1 MKLRSGYVRLQRS
14 FLFLAVL
21 FLLNPTGAFA
31 QASPLLVEP
40 VDNAR
45 RVTLIRNVHPL
56 ARAEFDRGAAP
67 PDLAMNRMLLVLKRS
82 PDQQAALNRLLDDQQ
97 DRNSPQYRHWLTP
110 EQFGQQ
116 FGLADGDIQ
125 KITVWLQGQGFH
137 DIRVSKGRTVIEFSG
152 TAAQV
157 QDAFGTSIK
166 QFVVNGEEHWANAT
180 DPTIPEA
187 LWAGVEGVFTLHTF
201 YKKPQVHLTEEQFKA
216 KAVQGARPQ
225 FTSGTGAH
233 ALGPADYYTIY
244 NFNPLGA
251 GFPSIAIVGRSNIN
265 LQDVTYFHYWMYDQ
279 ATSPQVIVN
288 GPDPGDL
295 GGAEETEAVLDT
307 TWAGAVAPSV
317 WLSLVVSKSTATTD
331 GVDLSELYIIDNN
344 LADVMSESFGD
355 CEANFTSSQATGVAS
370 LAQQAAAEGI
380 TYVVAAGD
388 SGSAGC
394 DDPTTETMATHGL
407 SINMLAST
415 PNTVAVGGTV
425 FNENGHDSTYWKAT
439 NANPTLES
447 AISYIPEDAWNESC
461 ASGQSGCSNPNI
473 WAGGGGASTYFP
485 KPSWQNGVTGIPSDN
500 ARDVPDVSLT
510 AASHDPYLLCL
521 RGSCIPNG
529 QGEISF
535 AGVSGTSASTAA
547 FAGIMALVGN
557 KIMVRLGQPNYV
569 LYRWAATEN
578 LSQCNASSATLP
590 ASTCI
595 FNDVTVGNNAVPGE
609 TNYGTSSATYQSGKG
624 YDLATGLGSVNVTNL
639 INQWNTVTFSPTTTT
654 FSISPSTA
662 VHGSPLNVSGNVTP
676 NSGTGV
682 PSGVVW
688 VQGGSSHGNLVGDS
702 TVDIFALDAQ
712 GAYTGVTHLLPGGTY
727 GVNAHYAGDGIYA
740 GSDSSPVVQ
749 VTIQPER
756 TTITFSVLTAGSGGT
771 LVPFSSRPYGTPV
784 YYQAHVSGQSGY
796 GKPGNW
802 VNFWDTNGASQ
813 GSNWL
818 DGNGN
823 ALTPALTQI
832 QAGAHSITAG
842 YYGDNSFSSSVDLT
856 PINFTITVPLVFSPP
871 SLFFGTQLLAT
882 SSTMGTVTL
891 TNSSAIALTIGSIAV
906 VGANSS
912 DFGINHNCPISP
924 NTLAAGTGCALQA
937 TFTPQ
942 ASGPRKSS
950 VSISH
955 NLGTQTVFLTGVG
968 AAISTAPSSLTFSSR
983 QVGVASASMPVTIA
997 NVGSSTVSLYQIA
1010 FIGPDAGD
1018 LSQSNTGTCG
1028 SSLGAGA
1035 NCTVNVVFTPG
1046 ATGNRNASLMISS
1059 NGGGSPQAVP
1069 VSGIG
1074 TSGTVVTLS
1083 ASSLVFAEQA
1093 VGTVSSAQQVVL
1105 SNRGT
1110 LPLAIRM
1117 MSVVEAASS
1126 EFIQTNTCGS
1136 SLAAG
1141 TSCTIEVRFAP
1152 RAAGARTAVIGVLG
1166 NGHSAGLTLHLE
1178 GTGIGRVPR
1187 SLSGERSDEE

>member
-1 MKLRSGYVRLQRS
+1 MRLRAGHIWLQS
-14 FLFLAVL
+14 LFLFLSVL
-21 FLLNPTGAFA
+21 FFLNPTDAFA

-45 RVTLIRNVHPL
+45 RVRLVGNVHPL

-82 PDQQAALNRLLDDQQ
+82 PEQQAALNRLLDDQQ
-97 DRNSPQYRHWLTP
+97 DRNSSQYHRWLTP

-125 KITVWLQGQGFH
+125 KITAWLQGQGFH

-157 QDAFGTSIK
+157 QDAFGTSIQK
-166 QFVVNGEEHWANAT
+166 FVVNGEEHWANET
-180 DPTIPEA
+180 DTSIPAA

-201 YKKPQVHLTEEQFKA
+201 YKKPQVHLIEEQFKA
-216 KAVQGARPQ
+216 RAVPGARPQ
-225 FTSGTGAH
+225 FTSSTGTH

-251 GFPSIAIVGRSNIN
+251 VFPSIAIVGRSNIN

-279 ATSPQVIVN
+279 ATSPQIIVN

-307 TWAGAVAPSV
+307 TWAGAVEPSA
-317 WLSLVVSKSTATTD
+317 WLSLVVSESTATTD

-355 CEANFTSSQATGVAS
+355 CEANFTSSQAAGVAS

-394 DDPTTETMATHGL
+394 DDPNTETIATHGL
-407 SINMLAST
+407 SVNMLAST
-415 PNTVAVGGTV
+415 PYTVAVGGTM
-425 FNENGHDSTYWKAT
+425 FNENGHDSTYWRST

-447 AISYIPEDAWNESC
+447 AISYIPEDVWNESC
-461 ASGQSGCSNPNI
+461 ASGQPDCSNPNI

-485 KPSWQNGVTGIPSDN
+485 KPSWQSGVTGIPSDN

-510 AASHDPYLLCL
+510 AASHDPYLLCI
-521 RGSCIPNG
+521 RGSCIPNA

-535 AGVSGTSASTAA
+535 AGVSGTSASTPA

-557 KIMVRLGQPNYV
+557 KTLVRLGQPNYV
-569 LYRWAATEN
+569 LYRLAATEN

-609 TNYGTSSATYQSGKG
+609 TNYGTSGATYQSGKG

-654 FSISPSTA
+654 FSISPTTA
-662 VHGSPLNVSGNVTP
+662 VHGSPLNVSGNVTS

-682 PSGVVW
+682 PSGVIW
-688 VQGGSSHGNLVGDS
+688 VQGGSPHGNLVGDS
-702 TVDIFALDAQ
+702 TVDVFALDAQ
-712 GAYTGVTHLLPGGTY
+712 GVYNGVTHLLPGGTY
-727 GVNAHYAGDGIYA
+727 GVNAYYAGDGTYA
-740 GSDSSPVVQ
+740 GSASSPTVQ
-749 VTIQPER
+749 VTIQPEPS
-756 TTITFSVLTAGSGGT
+756 TITFSVLTPGPGGT
-771 LVPFSSRPYGTPV
+771 LVPFSSGPYGTPV

-813 GSNWL
+813 GQNWL

-832 QAGAHSITAG
+832 QPGTHSITAG
-842 YYGDNSFSSSVDLT
+842 YYGDNSFNSSFDLT
-856 PINFTITVPLVFSPP
+856 PINFTIAMPLVFSPP
-871 SLFFGTQLLAT
+871 SWFFGTQLLAT
-882 SSTMGTVTL
+882 SSTMDTVTL

-906 VGANSS
+906 AGANSS
-912 DFGINHNCPISP
+912 DFGISHNCPISP

-937 TFTPQ
+937 TFTPR

-968 AAISTAPSSLTFSSR
+968 AAISTSPSSLTFSS
-983 QVGVASASMPVTIA
+983 QPVGMPGAAMSVVIA
-997 NVGSSTVSLYQIA
+997 NEGSTVVNLWQIA
-1010 FIGPDAGD
+1010 VVGADSGD
-1018 LSQSNTGTCG
+1018 FSQSNNCG
-1028 SSLGAGA
+1028 KSLGVGA
-1035 NCTVNVVFTPG
+1035 NCTANVIFTPSAAG
-1046 ATGNRNASLMISS
+1046 TRTASLVISDD
-1059 NGGGSPQAVP
+1059 GGGSPQAV
-1069 VSGIG
+1069 VLAGIG
-1074 TSGTVVTLS
+1074 ATG
-1083 ASSLVFAEQA
+1083 
-1093 VGTVSSAQQVVL
+1093 
-1105 SNRGT
+1105 
-1110 LPLAIRM
+1110 
-1117 MSVVEAASS
+1117 
-1126 EFIQTNTCGS
+1126 
-1136 SLAAG
+1136 
-1141 TSCTIEVRFAP
+1141 
-1152 RAAGARTAVIGVLG
+1152 TAVRKP
-1166 NGHSAGLTLHLE
+1166 
-1178 GTGIGRVPR
+1178 GR
-1187 SLSGERSDEE
+1187 LSGEEIRHQSE